1 MRLTCGLEPVLDE
14 AQVVIMGLRLRAR
27 QLELQGNVGETLPQR
42 GGLVAA
48 HPQTDVV
55 NVFVIPR
62 FDIGRSNGALANTA
76 EAVEGNGSQSWF
88 VSGRSW
94 SQQDPIEFF
103 EDVGSAE
110 EADVRV
116 AGSIK
121 QRLTPAASGL

>member
-1 MRLTCGLEPVLDE
+1 
-14 AQVVIMGLRLRAR
+14 MGLRLRAR

-62 FDIGRSNGALANTA
+62 FDVGRSNGALANTA

-88 VSGRSW
+88 VSSRSW

-110 EADVRV
+110 EAGCPGGRKHQAAAHTSSIGLVMP
-116 AGSIK
+116 GS
-121 QRLTPAASGL
+121 